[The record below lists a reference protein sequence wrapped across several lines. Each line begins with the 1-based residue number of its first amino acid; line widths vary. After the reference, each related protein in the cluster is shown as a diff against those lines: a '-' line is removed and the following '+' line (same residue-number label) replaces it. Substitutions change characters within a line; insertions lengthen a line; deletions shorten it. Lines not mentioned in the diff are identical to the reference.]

1 MIDDIEVDINRVKV
15 SNEDKKV
22 FNDLNKLIIDINNN
36 KVKKKDPVKRLN
48 KSISDL
54 DQLKEKQST
63 ILQNK
68 MVQIVY
74 LLFNSFGFNK
84 EFEPSFTEKLDQIPL
99 WFRINKSEFY
109 VLKSNIYDNQ
119 NNKDLKITINKKTYD
134 LKITK
139 NFWIKVSTSK
149 ISKNEARKLYNK
161 LIQKDIDVLEREE
174 SNSNKK

>member
-1 MIDDIEVDINRVKV
+1 MNI
-15 SNEDKKV
+15 
-22 FNDLNKLIIDINNN
+22 
-36 KVKKKDPVKRLN
+36 
-48 KSISDL
+48 SISDL

-74 LLFNSFGFNK
+74 LLFNSFGFKK
-84 EFEPSFTEKLDQIPL
+84 EFQPLLTEKLDQIPL

-119 NNKDLKITINKKTYD
+119 NNKDLKITINKKTYY
-134 LKITK
+134 LKNAK
-139 NFWIKVSTSK
+139 NFGIIVSTSK
-149 ISKNEARKLYNK
+149 ISKNEARKLHNK
-161 LIQKDIDVLEREE
+161 LIQKDIDALEREE